1 MINSVMKTIV
11 IYPGRFQ
18 PMLSHH
24 AEVYK
29 QLQTTFPNAEI
40 YIGTSDKV
48 EPGKSPFNF
57 NEKQIIAQAHGID
70 PSKVLPAKVPYVNA
84 SYTQFDQD
92 EVSVIFAVGEKDYE
106 ERFSPKNLD
115 PKTGIDMKKNGE
127 PYYYQMINSY
137 NNNPMPM
144 SKRGYI
150 YIAPNISSEN
160 EIASASAFRNAIANS
175 PDKESAKEIVNKQF
189 SIYSDQLFNLLYN
202 KIKGSTMSE
211 DINKMRQLAGMEPM
225 AEAPAVEF
233 ETTEDPKTVIF
244 LDAGKSSSKMSIAN
258 RFPEGVDVN
267 DPEVKKE
274 EFLKAL
280 LKSPEALLMEIN
292 ERLDPKDENSA
303 AVGTKLTSI
312 IDGMRETGIQGLDSD
327 DRQFVI
333 TLTGQA
339 IKNMTLVAGDDS
351 PEYKGE
357 PPVKAFDFE
366 GIDLSSEESLEE
378 GACPKCGKEKHVLK
392 ACASCGCSEGVE
404 QVVKEYEEDEPGS
417 MTRYF
422 LEQDFAQ
429 MSKEQA
435 GNVVA
440 NVAYEVFP
448 SYDMHE
454 DPLDGALDL
463 LHDLLDSDT
472 MSGYEYD
479 GGEMDNPDTSAME
492 LSDNDYKRLP
502 KIQQIVRAKYIE
514 RMNDPDI
521 KDELKDYNFTNDK
534 PQELPGM
541 NVPQEEVEEGKLPA
555 GLQAYQDKKNG
566 KKADADKDEDKEVDE
581 DKDEDKEEVDEA
593 ILDNAI
599 LQLKKLAGI

>member
-1 MINSVMKTIV
+1 
-11 IYPGRFQ
+11 
-18 PMLSHH
+18 
-24 AEVYK
+24 
-29 QLQTTFPNAEI
+29 
-40 YIGTSDKV
+40 
-48 EPGKSPFNF
+48 
-57 NEKQIIAQAHGID
+57 
-70 PSKVLPAKVPYVNA
+70 
-84 SYTQFDQD
+84 
-92 EVSVIFAVGEKDYE
+92 
-106 ERFSPKNLD
+106 
-115 PKTGIDMKKNGE
+115 
-127 PYYYQMINSY
+127 
-137 NNNPMPM
+137 
-144 SKRGYI
+144 
-150 YIAPNISSEN
+150 
-160 EIASASAFRNAIANS
+160 
-175 PDKESAKEIVNKQF
+175 
-189 SIYSDQLFNLLYN
+189 
-202 KIKGSTMSE
+202 
-211 DINKMRQLAGMEPM
+211 
-225 AEAPAVEF
+225 
-233 ETTEDPKTVIF
+233 
-244 LDAGKSSSKMSIAN
+244 
-258 RFPEGVDVN
+258 
-267 DPEVKKE
+267 
-274 EFLKAL
+274 
-280 LKSPEALLMEIN
+280 
-292 ERLDPKDENSA
+292 
-303 AVGTKLTSI
+303 
-312 IDGMRETGIQGLDSD
+312 
-327 DRQFVI
+327 
-333 TLTGQA
+333 
-339 IKNMTLVAGDDS
+339 
-351 PEYKGE
+351 
-357 PPVKAFDFE
+357 
-366 GIDLSSEESLEE
+366 
-378 GACPKCGKEKHVLK
+378 
-392 ACASCGCSEGVE
+392 
-404 QVVKEYEEDEPGS
+404 

-422 LEQDFAQ
+422 LEQDFAH

-581 DKDEDKEEVDEA
+581 DKEEVDEA